1 MGVVR
6 KRTGLKVFGA
16 LLVMA
21 AIGLFAI
28 LPPATLETGRLTPE
42 PAGAIVRGAY
52 HIHSTRSDGSG
63 AVDSIAAAAA
73 RAGLQFIIITDHG
86 DGTRPPDPPS
96 YRSGVLT
103 IDAVELNTTGGHYA
117 ALGLPAT
124 PYPFAGTPEDVIED
138 VHRLGGFGIAAHP
151 GSPRAS
157 LAWQAWNSGFDGLEW
172 INSDSEWR
180 DEDWWRL
187 ARTLLTYPVR
197 APESIAALL
206 DRPDG
211 VLSKWDEATRTRRVI
226 ALAGAD
232 AHARLAVRARTDPDT
247 SSIHVPLPGYESS
260 FRAFSNHVALDAPFT
275 GNALIDA
282 PHLLDAIRQGRS
294 FTVIDGMATPG
305 ELDFKT
311 IGGQQMARVGED
323 LAGGGA
329 VTLWARVGAP
339 PGTTLVLFRDG
350 KRATATQGEL
360 ESGIAVGK
368 GVYRLEAYLP
378 SPPGSRPVPWLLSN
392 PIYVGFN
399 RDVPAPPVE
408 EASLSRIPARIAEA
422 AAEMGAG
429 DTSVVTSVNPPTG
442 TIAGDAPAAW
452 TFALAPGAA
461 RGQFA
466 ALQIPINGGLAAFDR
481 VRFTVMSDRPLR
493 AWTQLRATVATT
505 ERWGRT
511 FYTDEQPRT
520 IELRLDDFQPIG
532 PNAAPKPPL
541 DKVDSLLFVVD
552 TLNALPGKARS
563 RFLTLLCSLKGG
575 HVVHQGAC
583 AQKTANCPLR
593 TSFENLLIS
602 C

>member
-1 MGVVR
+1 MGVR
-6 KRTGLKVFGA
+6 KRTGLRIIGA
-16 LLVMA
+16 LMVMA
-21 AIGLFAI
+21 AIGLI
-28 LPPATLETGRLTPE
+28 VLLPPAALDTDRLTPE

-52 HIHSTRSDGSG
+52 HIHSVRSDGSG
-63 AVDSIAAAAA
+63 TVDSIAAAAS
-73 RAGLQFIIITDHG
+73 RAGLRFIILTDHG
-86 DGTRPPDPPS
+86 DGTRTPDPPS

-103 IDAVELNTTGGHYA
+103 IDAVELNTTGGHLA

-151 GSPRAS
+151 GSPRPS
-157 LAWQAWNSGFDGLEW
+157 LAWQAWHSGFDGLEW
-172 INSDSEWR
+172 INADSEWR

-187 ARTLLTYPVR
+187 ARTLLTYPMR
-197 APESIAALL
+197 APESIATLL

-211 VLSKWDEATRTRRVI
+211 VLAKWDEATRTRRVI

-247 SSIHVPLPGYESS
+247 SSVHVPLPGYESS
-260 FRAFSNHVALDAPFT
+260 FRAFSNHVVLDGPFT
-275 GNALIDA
+275 GNAMIDA

-294 FTVIDGMATPG
+294 FTVIDAFATPG
-305 ELDFKT
+305 ALDFSAASGPHT
-311 IGGQQMARVGED
+311 ARLGED
-323 LAGGGA
+323 LAVDGA
-329 VTLWARVGAP
+329 VTLRARLAAP
-339 PGTTLVLFRDG
+339 AGTTLVLFRDG
-350 KRATATQGEL
+350 VRVASQSDRA
-360 ESGIAVGK
+360 SGIPVDA

-378 SPPGSRPVPWLLSN
+378 SSTGSRPVPWLLSN

-408 EASLSRIPARIAEA
+408 TVSLSRIPARIAEA
-422 AAEMGAG
+422 AAEMGGG
-429 DTSVVTSVNPPTG
+429 DTSVVAPVNPPTG

-452 TFALAPGAA
+452 TFALAPGTA

-511 FYTDEQPRT
+511 FYTDDQPTT
-520 IELRLDDFQPIG
+520 IELSLNDFQPIG

-552 TLNALPGKARS
+552 TLNTLPGG
-563 RFLTLLCSLKGG
+563 KG
-575 HVVHQGAC
+575 
-583 AQKTANCPLR
+583 TI
-593 TSFENLLIS
+593 TIS
-602 C
+602 DVAFVR

>member
-1 MGVVR
+1 MRVR
-6 KRTGLKVFGA
+6 KRTGLTILGA
-16 LLVMA
+16 VVAMA
-21 AIGLFAI
+21 AIGFVAI

-52 HIHSTRSDGSG
+52 HIHSARSDGSG
-63 AVDSIAAAAA
+63 TVDSIAAAAA
-73 RAGLQFIIITDHG
+73 RAGLQFIILTDHG
-86 DGTRPPDPPS
+86 DGTRPPDPPG

-157 LAWQAWNSGFDGLEW
+157 LAWQAWSSGFDGLEW
-172 INSDSEWR
+172 INADSEWR
-180 DEDWWRL
+180 DEAWWPL

-197 APESIAALL
+197 APQSIATLL
-206 DRPDG
+206 DRPDA

-247 SSIHVPLPGYESS
+247 SSMHVPLPGYESS
-260 FRAFSNHVALDAPFT
+260 FRAFSNHVVLDGPFT
-275 GNALIDA
+275 GNAMVDA

-294 FTVIDGMATPG
+294 FTVIDALAPPG
-305 ELDFKT
+305 ALDFSAASGPHT
-311 IGGQQMARVGED
+311 ARMGED
-323 LAGGGA
+323 LAVDGT
-329 VTLWARVGAP
+329 VTLRARLAAP
-339 PGTTLVLFRDG
+339 AGTTLVVFRDG
-350 KRATATQGEL
+350 VRVATQADL
-360 ESGIAVGK
+360 ASGIAVDA

-378 SPPGSRPVPWLLSN
+378 SRTGSRPVPWLLTN

-399 RDVPAPPVE
+399 RDLPAPPVE
-408 EASLSRIPARIAEA
+408 EVSLSRIPARLADA

-429 DTSVVTSVNPPTG
+429 DTSAVTDVDPPTG
-442 TIAGDAPAAW
+442 TIAGDASAAW
-452 TFALAPGAA
+452 TFALAPGTA

-466 ALQIPINGGLAAFDR
+466 ALQIPTHGGLAAFDR

-511 FYTDEQPRT
+511 FYTGEQPRT

-541 DKVDSLLFVVD
+541 ERVDSILFVVD
-552 TLNALPGKARS
+552 TLNTLPG
-563 RFLTLLCSLKGG
+563 TKG
-575 HVVHQGAC
+575 
-583 AQKTANCPLR
+583 TI
-593 TSFENLLIS
+593 TIS
-602 C
+602 DVAFVRN

>member
-1 MGVVR
+1 MRVR
-6 KRTGLKVFGA
+6 KRTGLTILGA
-16 LLVMA
+16 VVAMA
-21 AIGLFAI
+21 AIGFVAI
-28 LPPATLETGRLTPE
+28 LPPATLETGGVAPE

-52 HIHSTRSDGSG
+52 HIHSARSDGSG
-63 AVDSIAAAAA
+63 TVDSIAAAAA
-73 RAGLQFIIITDHG
+73 RAGLQFIILTDHG
-86 DGTRPPDPPS
+86 DGTRPPDPPG

-157 LAWQAWNSGFDGLEW
+157 LAWQAWSSGFDGLEW
-172 INSDSEWR
+172 INADSEWR
-180 DEDWWRL
+180 DEAWWPL

-197 APESIAALL
+197 APQSIATLL
-206 DRPDG
+206 DRPDA

-247 SSIHVPLPGYESS
+247 SSMHVPLPGYESS
-260 FRAFSNHVALDAPFT
+260 FRAFSNHVVLDGPFT
-275 GNALIDA
+275 GNAMVDA

-294 FTVIDGMATPG
+294 FTVIDALAPPG
-305 ELDFKT
+305 ALDFSAASGPHT
-311 IGGQQMARVGED
+311 ARMGED
-323 LAGGGA
+323 LAVDGT
-329 VTLWARVGAP
+329 VTLRARLAAP
-339 PGTTLVLFRDG
+339 AGTTLVVFRDG
-350 KRATATQGEL
+350 VRVATQADL
-360 ESGIAVGK
+360 ASGIAVDA

-378 SPPGSRPVPWLLSN
+378 SRTGSRPVPWLLTN

-399 RDVPAPPVE
+399 RDLPAPPVE
-408 EASLSRIPARIAEA
+408 EVSLSRIPARLADA

-429 DTSVVTSVNPPTG
+429 DTSAVTDVDPPTG
-442 TIAGDAPAAW
+442 TIAGDASAAW
-452 TFALAPGAA
+452 TFALAPGTA

-466 ALQIPINGGLAAFDR
+466 ALQIPTHGGLAAFDR

-511 FYTDEQPRT
+511 FYTGEQPRT

-541 DKVDSLLFVVD
+541 ERVDSILFVVD
-552 TLNALPGKARS
+552 TLNTLPG
-563 RFLTLLCSLKGG
+563 TKG
-575 HVVHQGAC
+575 
-583 AQKTANCPLR
+583 TI
-593 TSFENLLIS
+593 TIS
-602 C
+602 DVAFVRN

>member
-1 MGVVR
+1 MRVAGQQA
-6 KRTGLKVFGA
+6 GLKILGA
-16 LLVMA
+16 LVAMA
-21 AIGLFAI
+21 AIGLIAI

-52 HIHSTRSDGSG
+52 HIHSARSDGSG
-63 AVDSIAAAAA
+63 TVDSIAAAAA
-73 RAGLQFIIITDHG
+73 RAGLQFIILTDHG
-86 DGTRPPDPPS
+86 DGTRPPDPPG

-157 LAWQAWNSGFDGLEW
+157 LAWQAWSSGFDGLEW
-172 INSDSEWR
+172 INADSEWR
-180 DEDWWRL
+180 DEAWWPL

-197 APESIAALL
+197 APQSIATLL
-206 DRPDG
+206 DRPDA

-247 SSIHVPLPGYESS
+247 SSMHVPLPGYESS
-260 FRAFSNHVALDAPFT
+260 FRAFSNHVVLDGPFT
-275 GNALIDA
+275 GNAMVDA

-294 FTVIDGMATPG
+294 FTVIDALATPG
-305 ELDFKT
+305 ALDFSAASGPHT
-311 IGGQQMARVGED
+311 ARMGED
-323 LAGGGA
+323 LAVDGT
-329 VTLWARVGAP
+329 VTLRARLAAP
-339 PGTTLVLFRDG
+339 AGTTLVVFRDG
-350 KRATATQGEL
+350 VRVATQADL
-360 ESGIAVGK
+360 ASGIAVDA

-378 SPPGSRPVPWLLSN
+378 SRTGSRPVPWLLTN

-399 RDVPAPPVE
+399 RDLPAPPVE
-408 EASLSRIPARIAEA
+408 EVSLSRIPARLADA

-429 DTSVVTSVNPPTG
+429 DTSAVTDVDPPTG
-442 TIAGDAPAAW
+442 TIAGDASAAW
-452 TFALAPGAA
+452 TFALAPGTA

-466 ALQIPINGGLAAFDR
+466 ALQIPTHGGLAAFDR

-511 FYTDEQPRT
+511 FYTGEQPRT

-541 DKVDSLLFVVD
+541 ERVDSILFVVD
-552 TLNALPGKARS
+552 TLNTLPG
-563 RFLTLLCSLKGG
+563 TKG
-575 HVVHQGAC
+575 
-583 AQKTANCPLR
+583 TI
-593 TSFENLLIS
+593 TIS
-602 C
+602 DVAFVRN